1 MPSSKPTRKPTLK
14 IVDSSNNNK
23 ELAKK
28 AIYSDNMSH
37 IIHYCKLRGIKL
49 EDYLGTSE
57 VDDK

>member
-1 MPSSKPTRKPTLK
+1 MASSKPTSK
-14 IVDSSNNNK
+14 IRDSSSNNK
-23 ELAKK
+23 DLAKK
-28 AIYSDNMSH
+28 ATYSEDMSH

>member
-1 MPSSKPTRKPTLK
+1 MASSKPTSK
-14 IVDSSNNNK
+14 IRDSSNNNK

-28 AIYSDNMSH
+28 AIYSDDMSH

-49 EDYLGTSE
+49 EDYIGTSE

>member
-1 MPSSKPTRKPTLK
+1 MPSSKPTPKPTHK
-14 IVDSSNNNK
+14 VIDSSNNNK

-28 AIYSDNMSH
+28 AIYNGDMSH